1 MEQSGKRI
9 TVGLLVSGIMDKYT
23 ESVCKGVMQAAK
35 KADVNLVVLP
45 CKYLDRD
52 LTEKKEIMYEYQY
65 NTLFSYARK
74 DNLDALLISADS
86 IGCYTSR
93 ERIQEVLEQYQGIP
107 SVLIASKID
116 GYVSVNYDNYAG
128 IKEGLEYLIQ
138 RLGCKKIG
146 MIGGSDDNSDA
157 FERKQAFMEVLNE
170 NGIIAEEKNYVE
182 GNLSRYRTSVFQ
194 EFLDNNPD
202 AEAVFCVNDD
212 TALGFC
218 DEMKVRK
225 LVPGKDIYV
234 FGYDDTL
241 LAEKSKPSLSSVR
254 ADAAELGKKAFEIV
268 LRMLSGERAIS
279 TVLPTKFI
287 RRDSFGESE
296 KRDNG
301 TEKPEL
307 SHIAEYFEDIFY
319 RCKYES
325 SAEELMMLRS
335 SYHSMME
342 KVFLLYERYETE
354 KTLVEDVLN
363 LMDEFLSRGAL
374 EYADIDRFMLH
385 IEWMRQTME
394 EKTLSQED
402 RQCLRKMY
410 NSIYRKIVNAMDYRF
425 GVMKEEEESNHYS
438 MKLFVRDIMQFEKGS
453 DQSYMVLLEHLNWLD
468 IKNGYVYL
476 FEKPMMH
483 LHKEPFSLPK
493 HMYLKAVLEDGKVR
507 GIPVTR
513 QRKRISDIYHN
524 ADSISERYSLV
535 LLPLFSNEFLY
546 GVILCDLTEKMFDNG
561 EFLVNQMGSAVKMI
575 QLLRANGK
583 IQQKLEESL
592 VTLRENNIALDNL
605 SKSDSLTG
613 ILNRRGFQDAAEE
626 FLNKNR
632 QAVQKTLVAY
642 VDMNNLKIIND
653 RYGHEDG
660 DFSLKVIGD
669 MLVDVVGKNGIA
681 GRIGGDEFAC
691 IMEYEAEDEGKQ
703 LLDEIQKKFLCFNAG
718 SDKPYNITVS
728 VGTYVVKAAE
738 TISLK
743 EALALADER
752 LYEAKQH
759 RVKTVAKQEE
769 HA

>member
-1 MEQSGKRI
+1 M
-9 TVGLLVSGIMDKYT
+9 
-23 ESVCKGVMQAAK
+23 
-35 KADVNLVVLP
+35 
-45 CKYLDRD
+45 
-52 LTEKKEIMYEYQY
+52 
-65 NTLFSYARK
+65 
-74 DNLDALLISADS
+74 
-86 IGCYTSR
+86 
-93 ERIQEVLEQYQGIP
+93 
-107 SVLIASKID
+107 
-116 GYVSVNYDNYAG
+116 
-128 IKEGLEYLIQ
+128 
-138 RLGCKKIG
+138 
-146 MIGGSDDNSDA
+146 
-157 FERKQAFMEVLNE
+157 
-170 NGIIAEEKNYVE
+170 
-182 GNLSRYRTSVFQ
+182 
-194 EFLDNNPD
+194 
-202 AEAVFCVNDD
+202 
-212 TALGFC
+212 
-218 DEMKVRK
+218 
-225 LVPGKDIYV
+225 
-234 FGYDDTL
+234 
-241 LAEKSKPSLSSVR
+241 
-254 ADAAELGKKAFEIV
+254 
-268 LRMLSGERAIS
+268 
-279 TVLPTKFI
+279 
-287 RRDSFGESE
+287 
-296 KRDNG
+296 
-301 TEKPEL
+301 
-307 SHIAEYFEDIFY
+307 
-319 RCKYES
+319 
-325 SAEELMMLRS
+325 
-335 SYHSMME
+335 
-342 KVFLLYERYETE
+342 
-354 KTLVEDVLN
+354 
-363 LMDEFLSRGAL
+363 
-374 EYADIDRFMLH
+374 
-385 IEWMRQTME
+385 
-394 EKTLSQED
+394 
-402 RQCLRKMY
+402 
-410 NSIYRKIVNAMDYRF
+410 
-425 GVMKEEEESNHYS
+425 
-438 MKLFVRDIMQFEKGS
+438 
-453 DQSYMVLLEHLNWLD
+453 
-468 IKNGYVYL
+468 
-476 FEKPMMH
+476 
-483 LHKEPFSLPK
+483 PK

>member
-524 ADSISERYSLV
+524 ADIVSERYSLV

-632 QAVQKTLVAY
+632 QTVQKTLVAY

-743 EALALADER
+743 EVLALADER

-769 HA
+769 